1 MKRNIKILGSVVA
14 ALLIL
19 AQAGQGIERRKN
31 QSSKEFEYAFV
42 PYVMQLPGIGTWVG
56 VGGGMSNMLDTETDF
71 YLATMSGDL
80 TGYVTGLMDLPILS
94 EHFTL
99 NYFRSDFTRASIQ
112 TYGRGIDSDPK
123 EFQILIA
130 DKIEYNVFMAN
141 LKFWEKRFHFYA
153 SRGQGSFHLDS
164 LLDKDGEEIAEVSS
178 GDATY
183 QVSDAGMVFDYTDD
197 LQDPRKGLRF
207 EARRA
212 DSPREDD
219 FEPLYYRLDYNVA
232 AYFPVGSR
240 NTWVFNYFQS
250 DAVVQ
255 DEGETD
261 RDAIKEKQGI
271 DCSLNPATETECTRQ
286 LDEIVD
292 QVYANNKYG
301 TASSL
306 GGVMNM
312 RSYPQGRFYAAHT
325 MFYGTEFR
333 WNLTEEFTPFDIFLA
348 KGIRTSFQVAFFWEK
363 ATLADE
369 PEEMGKEWI
378 ESYGTGF
385 RMVLAGG
392 FIFRLD
398 VANGNEGLQTQ
409 LFLNYP
415 WGLFN

>member
-1 MKRNIKILGSVVA
+1 
-14 ALLIL
+14 
-19 AQAGQGIERRKN
+19 
-31 QSSKEFEYAFV
+31 
-42 PYVMQLPGIGTWVG
+42 
-56 VGGGMSNMLDTETDF
+56 
-71 YLATMSGDL
+71 
-80 TGYVTGLMDLPILS
+80 
-94 EHFTL
+94 
-99 NYFRSDFTRASIQ
+99 
-112 TYGRGIDSDPK
+112 
-123 EFQILIA
+123 
-130 DKIEYNVFMAN
+130 MAN
-141 LKFWEKRFHFYA
+141 LRFWEKRIHFYA
-153 SRGQGSFHLDS
+153 SRGEGSFHLDS
-164 LLDKDGEEIAEVSS
+164 LLDKDGDEIAEVSG

-183 QVSDAGMVFDYTDD
+183 QVSDTGMVFDYTDD
-197 LQDPRKGLRF
+197 LQDPRKGIRF
-207 EARRA
+207 ETRKA

-219 FEPLYYRLDYNVA
+219 FDPLYYRVDYNIA
-232 AYFPVGSR
+232 AYIPIGKQ

-255 DEGETD
+255 EEGETN
-261 RDAIKEKQGI
+261 RDTIRQKQGI
-271 DCSLNPATETECTRQ
+271 DCSLMPATEAECNRQ
-286 LDEIVD
+286 LDEIVE

-333 WNLTEEFTPFDIFLA
+333 WNLTEEFTPFDVFLA

-363 ATLADE
+363 ATLADKTE
-369 PEEMGKEWI
+369 DLGKEWV